1 MISVDDNNGP
11 SEEEI
16 KDYLMDKFS
25 KIEFKDGQGR
35 SEVLRPYAV
44 HKRDATNVINHD
56 FRGRKYH

>member
-1 MISVDDNNGP
+1 
-11 SEEEI
+11 
-16 KDYLMDKFS
+16 MDKFS